1 MRETSYLRSR
11 FFTFKFKLESNL
23 AIGSV
28 GQLELN
34 PTSPQLS
41 PTQLRCYPASLLD
54 FGAAA
59 TLALLA
65 YGDTTANLDTYMF
78 FQKERSNTHF
88 SPEEVTT
95 KQCLVGLL

>member
-34 PTSPQLS
+34 LTSLQLS
-41 PTQLRCYPASLLD
+41 PTQLRCYLASILD
-54 FGAAA
+54 FGATA

-65 YGDTTANLDTYMF
+65 YGETTANADTYMF
-78 FQKERSNTHF
+78 FKGEIEHSLF
-88 SPEEVTT
+88 A
-95 KQCLVGLL
+95 